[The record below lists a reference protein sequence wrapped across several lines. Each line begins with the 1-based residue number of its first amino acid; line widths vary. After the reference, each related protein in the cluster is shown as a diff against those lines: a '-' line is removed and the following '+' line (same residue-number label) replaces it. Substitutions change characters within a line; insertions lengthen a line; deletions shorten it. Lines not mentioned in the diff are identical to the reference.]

1 MARRPPLVWTQTRH
15 GRVFD
20 LMEPRA
26 EDVDFGEIAETLAH
40 LPRFAGNSEKPV
52 SVAQHTLIAALAAP
66 AEIRPYMLLHDAHEA
81 YIGDIVTPVVA
92 ALDRDFEARRR
103 VGLETPGTARGAD
116 YWGEDPCRPSRLLA
130 ELKHRLDAAIH
141 AAAGLPVPDASTRRD
156 IALADRRALVTERR
170 DFCARAP
177 LSWGTEIE
185 KTPPLTMAFRYRAPG
200 DVAGE
205 LLAAFR
211 ASLPRLLDQGT
222 GP

>member
-1 MARRPPLVWTQTRH
+1 MAGRLPPLVWTQTRR

-40 LPRFAGNSEKPV
+40 LPRFGANSEKPV

-66 AEIRPYMLLHDAHEA
+66 AEIRPYVLLHDAHEA
-81 YIGDIVTPVVA
+81 YIGDIVTPVVQ
-92 ALDRDFEARRR
+92 ALDRLWAEAHGGHYEAIGCPSK
-103 VGLETPGTARGAD
+103 VIGT
-116 YWGEDPCRPSRLLA
+116 
-130 ELKHRLDAAIH
+130 LKHRLDGAIY
-141 AAAGLPVPDASTRRD
+141 AAAGLPVPDAPLRRE

-170 DFCARAP
+170 DFCARPP
-177 LSWGTEIE
+177 LSWGAEIE
-185 KTPPLTMAFRYRAPG
+185 QTPPLTMAFRYRPPG

-211 ASLPRLLDQGT
+211 ASLPALLGRRAA
-222 GP
+222 P